1 MTGTSDRPQAPA
13 DSLRLVLQ
21 LLLGNVPHAPAP
33 PAKPGRHRPAHNRS
47 ATAKQGWH
55 SDSLFAETTSID
67 SGPPTSDISMVAFGG
82 QSAAAIEIEPGICRL
97 RRGTAFLASG
107 DEYHP
112 VLHVGVLT
120 QTDWDRLVEE
130 WINDPGLAIDIAAG
144 VLPDELFTPRPVA
157 ATAFDPAERMAAVSH
172 IIPTVDEIGVECDC
186 GSTARACRHLREL
199 AAALVAAVD
208 EDAWTLIALRGCTPD
223 EIVGRATAH
232 LGFQPDAGQPRFV
245 DAAELWADGAFGCE
259 PPDDDVSP
267 PETIDPRMFELPTP
281 PPDSGL
287 DGRDIAAAAYDAAR
301 RASAALRGQVV
312 GSLSE
317 HEKLVDLLA
326 GRCAPH
332 VPLALRPDF
341 DEIQTATGVDAT
353 ELVADVNA
361 WLIGGAEAL
370 RACQV
375 AWDPDPQI
383 MHDAAALTNGLAR
396 ARRNRLTTRDGR
408 LQFRLTPEGSWFVFE
423 VDDAIGWS
431 IADGPEPSLAVLL
444 DAYMNQRGG
453 GATPRG

>member
-1 MTGTSDRPQAPA
+1 M
-13 DSLRLVLQ
+13 
-21 LLLGNVPHAPAP
+21 
-33 PAKPGRHRPAHNRS
+33 
-47 ATAKQGWH
+47 
-55 SDSLFAETTSID
+55 
-67 SGPPTSDISMVAFGG
+67 
-82 QSAAAIEIEPGICRL
+82 
-97 RRGTAFLASG
+97 
-107 DEYHP
+107 
-112 VLHVGVLT
+112 
-120 QTDWDRLVEE
+120 
-130 WINDPGLAIDIAAG
+130 
-144 VLPDELFTPRPVA
+144 
-157 ATAFDPAERMAAVSH
+157 
-172 IIPTVDEIGVECDC
+172 
-186 GSTARACRHLREL
+186 
-199 AAALVAAVD
+199 
-208 EDAWTLIALRGCTPD
+208 
-223 EIVGRATAH
+223 
-232 LGFQPDAGQPRFV
+232 
-245 DAAELWADGAFGCE
+245 
-259 PPDDDVSP
+259 
-267 PETIDPRMFELPTP
+267 
-281 PPDSGL
+281 
-287 DGRDIAAAAYDAAR
+287 
-301 RASAALRGQVV
+301 RGQVV

-408 LQFRLTPEGSWFVFE
+408 LQFRLTPEGSWFVFA